1 MFSLRSL
8 KLVISNGIKPPIKE
22 PFVPRRLKQL
32 TLTALALTAL
42 GGLAGVGINAYIL
55 YQARDGVLE
64 HPPTTLPPQ
73 TVALVLGARVFAD
86 GTPSSALRARLQTA
100 LSLYR
105 AKKVSRILLTGDH
118 GRDGYDELR
127 PMYQWLHDR
136 GVPRAHIFL
145 DHAGF
150 RTLDSM
156 IRAKEIFEV
165 SSVVICTQRFHMAR
179 SVYLA
184 RTVGIEAIGVN
195 ASDDIYVPSKRMH
208 AREFVAR
215 IGAFVDV
222 HLLNTSADLLG
233 PKIPI
238 TGSSEPTYDF

>member
-1 MFSLRSL
+1 M
-8 KLVISNGIKPPIKE
+8 
-22 PFVPRRLKQL
+22 PRRLKQL
-32 TLTALALTAL
+32 TLTALTLSAL
-42 GGLAGVGINAYIL
+42 GGLAGVGINAYII
-55 YQARDGVLE
+55 YQARDGVLA
-64 HPPTTLPPQ
+64 HPPATLPKES
-73 TVALVLGARVFAD
+73 VALVLGARVLSN
-86 GTPSSALRARLQTA
+86 GQPSSALRARLQTA

-165 SSVVICTQRFHMAR
+165 SSIVICTQRFHMAR

-184 RTVGIEAIGVN
+184 RVVGIEAVGVN
-195 ASDDIYVPSKRMH
+195 ASDDLYVPSARMH
-208 AREFVAR
+208 AREFIARVA
-215 IGAFVDV
+215 AFVDV
-222 HLLNTSADLLG
+222 HLLNTSAELLG

-238 TGSSEPTYDF
+238 TGSSAPTYDF

>member
-1 MFSLRSL
+1 MR
-8 KLVISNGIKPPIKE
+8 
-22 PFVPRRLKQL
+22 RRLKQL

-42 GGLAGVGINAYIL
+42 GGAAGVGINAYIL
-55 YQARDGVLE
+55 YCARDGVLDQA
-64 HPPTTLPPQ
+64 PATTRSD
-73 TVALVLGARVFAD
+73 TVALVLGARVLAN
-86 GTPSSALRARLQTA
+86 GQPSSALRARLDTA

-127 PMYQWLHDR
+127 PMYQWLHTR

-165 SSVVICTQRFHMAR
+165 SSVIICTQRFHMAR

-184 RTVGIEAIGVN
+184 RTVGVEAVGLN
-195 ASDDIYVPSKRMH
+195 ASDAIYVPSARMH

-215 IGAFVDV
+215 VAAFVDV
-222 HLLNTSADLLG
+222 HLLNTSAELLG

-238 TGSSEPTYDF
+238 TGSSAPTYDF